1 MHPEREP
8 RKRIIA
14 KANGP
19 NNAPNAP
26 NNIKSPPPIPS
37 TLYISL
43 NTRFTIHNEKYP
55 IKKPYRE
62 NKKGDKLK
70 NNDISVTKILKNEL
84 PIKPEI
90 TKSIFIERGK

>member
-1 MHPEREP
+1 
-8 RKRIIA
+8 
-14 KANGP
+14 
-19 NNAPNAP
+19 
-26 NNIKSPPPIPS
+26 
-37 TLYISL
+37 L
-43 NTRFTIHNEKYP
+43 TIHNEKYP

-90 TKSIFIERGK
+90 TKIIFIEKGK

>member
-1 MHPEREP
+1 M
-8 RKRIIA
+8 
-14 KANGP
+14 
-19 NNAPNAP
+19 
-26 NNIKSPPPIPS
+26 
-37 TLYISL
+37 SL
-43 NTRFTIHNEKYP
+43 NTILTIHNEKYP

-90 TKSIFIERGK
+90 TKNLLL